1 MMTEP
6 PSCVGLR
13 IFAVEDESLVAMQ
26 LEDIL
31 GDLGCEIVGLAMRVP
46 RALAMLDGAPQ
57 IDAAVLDMNIAGE
70 KVYPVAERLRDEGV
84 PIIFATGYGVSG
96 IAEEWRSWPIL
107 QKPYT
112 GDQVESA
119 LMRALALQG

>member
-6 PSCVGLR
+6 PSCAGLR

-26 LEDIL
+26 LEDIFE
-31 GDLGCEIVGLAMRVP
+31 DLELKLVGFAMRVP
-46 RALAMLDGAPQ
+46 RALEMLANLPE
-57 IDAAVLDMNIAGE
+57 IDIAVLDMNIAGE

-119 LMRALALQG
+119 LKRALSLQR

>member
-1 MMTEP
+1 MLTDT
-6 PSCVGLR
+6 PSCAGLR

-31 GDLGCEIVGLAMRVP
+31 ADLGCEIVGLAMRVP
-46 RALAMLDGAPQ
+46 RALAMLDGVSK

-70 KVYPVAERLRDEGV
+70 KVYPVAERLRDDGV
-84 PIIFATGYGVSG
+84 PIIFATGYGISG

-112 GDQVESA
+112 GDQVE
-119 LMRALALQG
+119 RALQRAMALQG

>member
-1 MMTEP
+1 MTEQ
-6 PSCVGLR
+6 PSCAGLR

-31 GDLGCEIVGLAMRVP
+31 ADLGCEIVGLAMRVP
-46 RALAMLDGAPQ
+46 RALAMLDGSPK

-70 KVYPVAERLRDEGV
+70 KVYPVAERLRDGGV

-119 LMRALALQG
+119 LMRALSLHR